1 MSKGRRWLIAAALGL
16 ATVLVLCLAVPA
28 AGQTPG
34 DVDAPAAD
42 DMAPPD
48 SAGDIA
54 DELAEPLADRLGE
67 ALRETLASL
76 FPPVW
81 RDPGAAAATASL
93 GATTSLTHQ
102 LHAPLAWA
110 WRWMLTVPDS
120 IQPDSGGAMDR
131 AFAGVPGGAVLKDF
145 FVPSKANQALRA
157 MWERT
162 RDLALNA
169 QTPLISLVVAVFV
182 GFALYKVFMGAP
194 VDLRAFAGQ
203 TVVAVGFAL
212 ASYVMVE
219 ALLQLNNLLVQAFVA
234 LGGDVIDGDS
244 PLELFERWGW
254 GTAGTGGVFAGLWTS
269 LFRTLLYLV
278 LLLEVVLLAMK
289 FALRLIWIWV
299 LVVAAPLV
307 MVLSLLPFARGLMD
321 AWVKRV
327 AQVVFE
333 KAAIVFGLV
342 VVFGIIAAQ
351 PPSLLSIAMLIVS
364 LGVVLQF
371 PRWLMAGMSQLPAIT
386 PQSVWGRGVHHYCG
400 RTQPGPRRANGP
412 WSRHRGAATG
422 PLAML
427 G

>member
-1 MSKGRRWLIAAALGL
+1 MPKGRRWLIAAALGL
-16 ATVLVLCLAVPA
+16 ATVLILCLAVPA
-28 AGQTPG
+28 SGQTPG

-42 DMAPPD
+42 DLAPPD
-48 SAGDIA
+48 STGDIA
-54 DELAEPLADRLGE
+54 DDLAEPLADRLGE
-67 ALRETLASL
+67 ALRETLESL

-145 FVPSKANQALRA
+145 FVPSKANQALRV

-169 QTPLISLVVAVFV
+169 QTPLISLVVVIFV

-212 ASYVMVE
+212 ASYVIVE
-219 ALLQLNNLLVQAFVA
+219 AMLQLNNLLVQAFVV

-269 LFRTLLYLV
+269 LFRTLLYLI
-278 LLLEVVLLAMK
+278 LLLEVVLLALK

-327 AQVVFE
+327 AHVVFE

-371 PRWLMAGMSQLPAIT
+371 PRWLMAGMAQLPAIT
-386 PQSVWGRGVHHYCG
+386 PQSVWGRGVHHYVAVRNLVRDA
-400 RTQPGPRRANGP
+400 RTA
-412 WSRHRGAATG
+412 RGAGTVVRRPG
-422 PLAML
+422 R
-427 G
+427 

>member
-1 MSKGRRWLIAAALGL
+1 MRRGLVAAALAL
-16 ATVLVLCLAVPA
+16 ATALVGCLAVPA
-28 AGQTPG
+28 MADTPAPS
-34 DVDAPAAD
+34 DTPAAGETAQAD
-42 DMAPPD
+42 A
-48 SAGDIA
+48 AGDIA
-54 DELAEPLADRLGE
+54 DDLTEPLADRLGE
-67 ALRETLASL
+67 TLRQTLASL
-76 FPPVW
+76 LPPVW
-81 RDPGAAAATASL
+81 RDPGSVAATASL
-93 GATTSLTHQ
+93 GATSSLTQQ
-102 LHAPLAWA
+102 LHAPMAWA

-120 IQPDSGGAMDR
+120 IEPDSGGAMDR
-131 AFAGVPGGAVLKDF
+131 AFAAVPGGAVLKDF
-145 FVPSKANQALRA
+145 FVPSKANQALRT

-169 QTPLISLVVAVFV
+169 QTPLISLVVAIFV

-219 ALLQLNNLLVQAFVA
+219 ALLQLNNLLVQTFVA

-269 LFRTLLYLV
+269 LFRTLLYLI

-299 LVVAAPLV
+299 LVVAAPLI

-386 PQSVWGRGVHHYCG
+386 PQSVWGRGVHHYVAVRNLVRDA
-400 RTQPGPRRANGP
+400 RTVRGVGTAPRRPPG
-412 WSRHRGAATG
+412 R
-422 PLAML
+422 
-427 G
+427 

>member
-1 MSKGRRWLIAAALGL
+1 MRRGLVAAALAL
-16 ATVLVLCLAVPA
+16 ATALVGCLAVPA
-28 AGQTPG
+28 MADTPAPS
-34 DVDAPAAD
+34 DTPAAGET
-42 DMAPPD
+42 AQSD

-54 DELAEPLADRLGE
+54 DDLTEPLADRLGE
-67 ALRETLASL
+67 TLRETLASL
-76 FPPVW
+76 LPPVW
-81 RDPGAAAATASL
+81 RDPGSVAATAGL
-93 GATTSLTHQ
+93 GATSSLTQ
-102 LHAPLAWA
+102 ELHAPMAWA

-120 IQPDSGGAMDR
+120 IQPDPGSAMDR

-169 QTPLISLVVAVFV
+169 QTPLISLVVVIFV

-212 ASYVMVE
+212 ASYAIVE
-219 ALLQLNNLLVQAFVA
+219 AMLQLNNLLVQAFVA
-234 LGGDVIDGDS
+234 LGSDVIDRDS
-244 PLELFERWGW
+244 PLELFGRWGW
-254 GTAGTGGVFAGLWTS
+254 GTSGTGGVFGGLWIS

-278 LLLEVVLLAMK
+278 LLLEVVLLALK

-386 PQSVWGRGVHHYCG
+386 PQSVWGRGVHHYVAVRNLVRDA
-400 RTQPGPRRANGP
+400 RTG
-412 WSRHRGAATG
+412 RGAATG
-422 PLAML
+422 LRRP
-427 G
+427 GR

>member
-1 MSKGRRWLIAAALGL
+1 
-16 ATVLVLCLAVPA
+16 
-28 AGQTPG
+28 
-34 DVDAPAAD
+34 
-42 DMAPPD
+42 
-48 SAGDIA
+48 
-54 DELAEPLADRLGE
+54 
-67 ALRETLASL
+67 
-76 FPPVW
+76 
-81 RDPGAAAATASL
+81 
-93 GATTSLTHQ
+93 
-102 LHAPLAWA
+102 
-110 WRWMLTVPDS
+110 MLTVPDS

-131 AFAGVPGGAVLKDF
+131 AFAGVPGGSVLKDF

-169 QTPLISLVVAVFV
+169 QTPLISLVVAIFV

-212 ASYVMVE
+212 ASYVIVE
-219 ALLQLNNLLVQAFVA
+219 AMLQLNNLLVQAFVA

-386 PQSVWGRGVHHYCG
+386 PQSVWGRGVHHYVAVRNLVRDARTG
-400 RTQPGPRRANGP
+400 RGAATGA
-412 WSRHRGAATG
+412 AATG

>member
-1 MSKGRRWLIAAALGL
+1 MPKGRRWLIAAALGL
-16 ATVLVLCLAVPA
+16 ATVLALCLAVPA
-28 AGQTPG
+28 SGQTPG

-42 DMAPPD
+42 DLAQSD
-48 SAGDIA
+48 SAGDVA
-54 DELAEPLADRLGE
+54 DDLAEPLADRLGE

-145 FVPSKANQALRA
+145 FVPSKANQALRT

-169 QTPLISLVVAVFV
+169 QTPLISLVVAIFV

-212 ASYVMVE
+212 ASYVIVE
-219 ALLQLNNLLVQAFVA
+219 AMLQLNNLLVQAFVA

-269 LFRTLLYLV
+269 LFRTLLYLI

-386 PQSVWGRGVHHYCG
+386 PQSVWGRGVHHYLAVRNLVRDA
-400 RTQPGPRRANGP
+400 RTVRGVGTAPRRPPG
-412 WSRHRGAATG
+412 R
-422 PLAML
+422 
-427 G
+427 

>member
-1 MSKGRRWLIAAALGL
+1 MSKGRGWLIAAALGL

-42 DMAPPD
+42 DLAQSD
-48 SAGDIA
+48 STGDIA
-54 DELAEPLADRLGE
+54 DDLAEPLADRLGE
-67 ALRETLASL
+67 ALRETLTSL

-81 RDPGAAAATASL
+81 RDPGSVAATAGL
-93 GATTSLTHQ
+93 GATTSLAEV

-120 IQPDSGGAMDR
+120 IEPDSGGAMDR
-131 AFAGVPGGAVLKDF
+131 AFAAVPGGSAVKDF
-145 FVPSKANQALRA
+145 FIPSKANQALRA

-169 QTPLISLVVAVFV
+169 QTPLISLVVVIFV

-212 ASYVMVE
+212 ASYVIVE
-219 ALLQLNNLLVQAFVA
+219 AMLQLNNLLVQAFVA

-254 GTAGTGGVFAGLWTS
+254 GTAGAGGVFAGLWTS
-269 LFRTLLYLV
+269 LFRTLLYLI

-371 PRWLMAGMSQLPAIT
+371 PRWLMAGMAQLPAIT
-386 PQSVWGRGVHHYCG
+386 PQSLWGRGVHHYVAVRNLVRDA
-400 RTQPGPRRANGP
+400 RTA
-412 WSRHRGAATG
+412 RGAAIALRRPG
-422 PLAML
+422 R
-427 G
+427 

>member
-1 MSKGRRWLIAAALGL
+1 MPKGRRWLIAAALGL
-16 ATVLVLCLAVPA
+16 ATALILCLAVPA

-54 DELAEPLADRLGE
+54 DDLTEPLADRLGE
-67 ALRETLASL
+67 ALRETLESL

-145 FVPSKANQALRA
+145 FVPSKANQALRT

-169 QTPLISLVVAVFV
+169 QTPLISLVVAIFV

-219 ALLQLNNLLVQAFVA
+219 ALLQLNNLLVQTFVA

-278 LLLEVVLLAMK
+278 LLLEVVLLATE
-289 FALRLIWIWV
+289 V
-299 LVVAAPLV
+299 CAAADLD
-307 MVLSLLPFARGLMD
+307 LGL
-321 AWVKRV
+321 
-327 AQVVFE
+327 
-333 KAAIVFGLV
+333 G
-342 VVFGIIAAQ
+342 G
-351 PPSLLSIAMLIVS
+351 
-364 LGVVLQF
+364 G
-371 PRWLMAGMSQLPAIT
+371 
-386 PQSVWGRGVHHYCG
+386 
-400 RTQPGPRRANGP
+400 
-412 WSRHRGAATG
+412 GAARSWCS
-422 PLAML
+422 A
-427 G
+427 

>member
-1 MSKGRRWLIAAALGL
+1 MPKGRRWVISAALGL
-16 ATVLVLCLAVPA
+16 ATVLALCLAVPA
-28 AGQTPG
+28 SGQTPG
-34 DVDAPAAD
+34 DVDEPVAD
-42 DMAPPD
+42 ELAQPD
-48 SAGDIA
+48 STGDIA
-54 DELAEPLADRLGE
+54 GDLAEPLADRLGE
-67 ALRETLASL
+67 ALRETLESL

-81 RDPGAAAATASL
+81 RDPGSVAATASL
-93 GATTSLTHQ
+93 GATTSLAEV

-131 AFAGVPGGAVLKDF
+131 AFADVPGGSAVKDF
-145 FVPSKANQALRA
+145 FIPSKANQALRVI
-157 MWERT
+157 WERT

-169 QTPLISLVVAVFV
+169 QTPLISLVVVIFV
-182 GFALYKVFMGAP
+182 GYALYKVFMGAP

-212 ASYVMVE
+212 ASYVIVE

-269 LFRTLLYLV
+269 LFRTLLYLI

-327 AQVVFE
+327 AHVVFE

-386 PQSVWGRGVHHYCG
+386 PQSVWGRGVHHYVAVRNLVRDS
-400 RTQPGPRRANGP
+400 RTARA
-412 WSRHRGAATG
+412 AATALRRPG
-422 PLAML
+422 R
-427 G
+427 

>member
-1 MSKGRRWLIAAALGL
+1 MAPVFADTPAPSD
-16 ATVLVLCLAVPA
+16 TPA
-28 AGQTPG
+28 AGETAQS
-34 DVDAPAAD
+34 
-42 DMAPPD
+42 D

-54 DELAEPLADRLGE
+54 DDLTEPLADRLG
-67 ALRETLASL
+67 ATLRETLASL

-81 RDPGAAAATASL
+81 RDPGSVAATAGL
-93 GATTSLTHQ
+93 GATSSLTQ
-102 LHAPLAWA
+102 ELHAPMAWA

-120 IQPDSGGAMDR
+120 IQPDPGSAMDR

-169 QTPLISLVVAVFV
+169 RTPLISLVVAIFV

-212 ASYVMVE
+212 ASYVIVE
-219 ALLQLNNLLVQAFVA
+219 AMLQLNNLLVQAFVA

-278 LLLEVVLLAMK
+278 LLLEVVLLATEVC
-289 FALRLIWIWV
+289 AAADLDLGLGGGGAARHGAQPAAVRPRADGRLGEARRPGGLRKGGDCVRAGGGIRDHRG
-299 LVVAAPLV
+299 AAAKLAVDRHADRQPWG
-307 MVLSLLPFARGLMD
+307 S
-321 AWVKRV
+321 
-327 AQVVFE
+327 
-333 KAAIVFGLV
+333 AAIPTLAYGRHGATAGHHSAVRVGPR
-342 VVFGIIAAQ
+342 G
-351 PPSLLSIAMLIVS
+351 PPL
-364 LGVVLQF
+364 
-371 PRWLMAGMSQLPAIT
+371 R
-386 PQSVWGRGVHHYCG
+386 GRA
-400 RTQPGPRRANGP
+400 QPGPRRANWP
-412 WSRHRGAATG
+412 RSRHRAAATG